1 MIELS
6 DSLISR
12 KIKSIQ
18 SFKKSVKNISA
29 GDRAGICVQSIDS
42 ENIERTLI
50 CTPTGRIEKGLV
62 LLLTAKRIKH
72 FKTEMK
78 SKSKIHISILNETV
92 LCKRLIFV
100 RLTVWGYEYL
110 EEMPME
116 FNEEFHVIV
125 ELEKPVSILDEAIVI
140 GSKLD
145 VDPSLQKCRIAFNG
159 KIKISANSLDDFCIY
174 AVKQKISLVDRIVSE
189 NRIIGKGFGVVLSIS
204 KYINMDVSLYQ
215 FDTEGK
221 EILKETSLISCSQT
235 YSNSNLIAVGVIDS
249 LFGSSGKF
257 NVSLKSKIPL
267 CTSVK
272 KLILKLNFGKIMF
285 KDAGKEN
292 CNNNIIFCIN

>member
-6 DSLISR
+6 ESLISR

-18 SFKKSVKNISA
+18 SFKKSVKTISA

-62 LLLTAKRIKH
+62 LLLTAKRVKH
-72 FKTEMK
+72 FKSELK
-78 SKSKIHISILNETV
+78 SKTKVHISILNETV

-110 EEMPME
+110 EAMPME
-116 FNEEFHVIV
+116 CDEEFHVIV
-125 ELEKPVSILDEAIVI
+125 EFDKPVNILKDAIVI

-145 VDPSLQKCRIAFNG
+145 VDASLQKCRIIFNG
-159 KIKISANSLDDFCIY
+159 KIKFSANSLDDFCCIY
-174 AVKQKISLVDRIVSE
+174 TVKHKISLVDRIVSE
-189 NRIIGKGFGVVLSIS
+189 NRIIGKGFGAVLSIS
-204 KYINMDVSLYQ
+204 KYINMDVSLHLL
-215 FDTEGK
+215 DAERN
-221 EILKETSLISCSQT
+221 EIECDNYSSLT
-235 YSNSNLIAVGVIDS
+235 TAPLNPESNSNLIAIGVIDS

-257 NVSLKSKIPL
+257 NVTLKSKIPL

-285 KDAGKEN
+285 KDASN
-292 CNNNIIFCIN
+292 RIFCIK

>member
-1 MIELS
+1 M
-6 DSLISR
+6 
-12 KIKSIQ
+12 
-18 SFKKSVKNISA
+18 
-29 GDRAGICVQSIDS
+29 
-42 ENIERTLI
+42 
-50 CTPTGRIEKGLV
+50 
-62 LLLTAKRIKH
+62 
-72 FKTEMK
+72 
-78 SKSKIHISILNETV
+78 
-92 LCKRLIFV
+92 

-125 ELEKPVSILDEAIVI
+125 ELEKPVNLLDEAIVI

-145 VDPSLQKCRIAFNG
+145 VDPSLQKCRIVFNG

-221 EILKETSLISCSQT
+221 EISKEIEIESYNYSSLISYSQNHF
-235 YSNSNLIAVGVIDS
+235 NSNLIAFGVIDS

-292 CNNNIIFCIN
+292 CNANNIIFCIN